1 MPEYYSLHL
10 YKDAYKIKCNWQKW
24 LPPDVYK
31 FHELTQRE
39 VNAAVELQMGVLP
52 SFISSVCG
60 PLMKGHFLTRPSCIN
75 LFWINIVASR
85 VGKSQS
91 RQRMISEPL
100 TYMLQNL
107 DHSFQDF
114 EVSKYTRAGNIFQ
127 FIKIIY

>member
-1 MPEYYSLHL
+1 MTEYDSLHL
-10 YKDAYKIKCNWQKW
+10 YEDTYKIKCNWKKW

-31 FHELTQRE
+31 FHKLTQRE
-39 VNAAVELQMGVLP
+39 VNAAVELQMGVLLP
-52 SFISSVCG
+52 FISSVCG

-75 LFWINIVASR
+75 LFWINIVASG

-114 EVSKYTRAGNIFQ
+114 EVSKYTRAGNIF
-127 FIKIIY
+127 